1 MSSQHKQGRQQEGRP
16 KQEGLPKRVNG
27 KKELKH
33 DLLRFG
39 FALMSLEKKT
49 MSGKLKEL
57 LITNKDLLFESN
69 FSCGAKFKKEIQL
82 KVHSCQ
88 THPTNQISWLKIR
101 TSSVKTVIGQVTAE
115 LQTIFHWLLFE
126 TQKGKPYENLKSTD
140 IDVEVVGLESQIHTR
155 VADVVRISDQ
165 ILHTDFPARNESSA
179 EQARLNLDIHAHSA
193 IVTGPHSAVI
203 YLIPKSH
210 LMTQRMDQ
218 QNLKSGVV
226 FVIPPFSIFLFSG
239 FLSHCTA
246 VYYSDQVTKVGETNV
261 LPFCRRLFTFIG
273 LKEKK
278 QTPPKH
284 VPPPYYTKNNP

>member
-1 MSSQHKQGRQQEGRP
+1 M
-16 KQEGLPKRVNG
+16 NG

-88 THPTNQISWLKIR
+88 THPTNQISWVKIR

-165 ILHTDFPARNESSA
+165 ILKWWGWNTSRERSS
-179 EQARLNLDIHAHSA
+179 QSDVR
-193 IVTGPHSAVI
+193 
-203 YLIPKSH
+203 K
-210 LMTQRMDQ
+210 
-218 QNLKSGVV
+218 V
-226 FVIPPFSIFLFSG
+226 F
-239 FLSHCTA
+239 
-246 VYYSDQVTKVGETNV
+246 
-261 LPFCRRLFTFIG
+261 
-273 LKEKK
+273 
-278 QTPPKH
+278 
-284 VPPPYYTKNNP
+284 